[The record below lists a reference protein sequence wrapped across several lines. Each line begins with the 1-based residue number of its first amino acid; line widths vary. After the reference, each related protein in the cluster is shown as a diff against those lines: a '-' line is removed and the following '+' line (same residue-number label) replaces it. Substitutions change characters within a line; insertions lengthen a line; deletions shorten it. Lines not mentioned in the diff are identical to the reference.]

1 MGFVPEV
8 MLSNSSAFDTS
19 LTPRTVV
26 GVPSCLMLVDIFL
39 RRHAGIPEDS
49 RLLAILVT

>member
-19 LTPRTVV
+19 LTPRTIV
-26 GVPSCLMLVDIFL
+26 GVSSGLMLVNFLL